1 MVLREVFFNNKAG
14 KLTWDYIAI
23 LILTALGLFLIL
35 ALAFPPIKDVIFGL
49 VELIKQKLSF
59 RI

>member
-35 ALAFPPIKDVIFGL
+35 ALAFPPIKDAIFGV